1 MPESV
6 SRLVIVVD
14 AKDGKKEVDALDK
27 SLGNAEKQGDKT
39 AKSIKNVGQETGKTT
54 DLFSKFKEQI
64 NSSLGNTRIGSVI
77 GDVTEKVA
85 AMRGGALMAGA
96 ALTGMAVGGAAVA
109 FAGLSALAIQ
119 TAKADAEMIV
129 LANRANTST
138 QNFQILSHAAEQL
151 GMSQD
156 GLAQSLADAQEKLGE
171 FTASGGG
178 GEAADFFDAL
188 KNNTKMTDAE
198 IQKFAKTLQGK
209 DGVEALQLMKD
220 KLDSVGASAQEQR
233 FVFESLGNDL
243 GNLLPLFEN
252 GGALLDRYGEALTEA
267 GIIKSKEA
275 IEQSRLLAAQT
286 KSVQTRFEGFKTQLA
301 SQMMPVLNSLLSS
314 FLQGAED
321 GGQFGSVIQSV
332 GVIAKGV
339 AVGII
344 GLASAIQVVIRL
356 IQGFVEQ
363 AANVGATYANVM
375 TADGVVAKGQAL
387 VNGFKNGW
395 SIASDTVNDS
405 VATIKGSM
413 KSMNDVLDAS
423 VPKLDKLGQLY
434 YDTSGAIDKTNKGLK
449 TNAKEAKDAENAAK
463 KAAQESKKHAQE
475 LEKINEERLK
485 IQYEYS
491 DKSKQIEMDLQK
503 EIERLRKYGMTQ
515 YVSVA
520 IQKANDAKLISDAQ
534 LAYDLYSFKM
544 NEQEKLN
551 AKTKIEGLRIQ
562 KSSEYNAEEKKSR
575 LKALKEQYDYETNL
589 INLAAEQRK
598 RAYEQTYT
606 NALRSIKQ
614 SRALLAA
621 PVGSR
626 ESLSTQFEE
635 SNAQSDNDNA
645 LLNEQNSLKAKL
657 AQNEIDTIE
666 YNKRIEDAVL
676 LHEQTKWKIQEE
688 YAEKYGALQFSQ
700 NQSQLNMY
708 SSMISAAQGTW
719 GTMTNI
725 IKDAH
730 GEQSSAYKAMY
741 LVQQTMAAAQA
752 IIYGNL
758 ASAAAL
764 APPPI
769 GLGPVAGIPLSTLMK
784 TTGYVNAALI
794 MAQGLAGFYDGG
806 YTGHGGK
813 YELAGVVHK
822 GEGVLTQEEI
832 RALGG
837 PQGFESLRKSIRG
850 GYATG
855 GQSDFIASQR
865 EMNQYNAINSNPTNG
880 SATILEPIVNVY
892 VMEGQTADVT
902 RNDDGS
908 LDVRI
913 RQIAGEVAEKVFL
926 QGIQNP
932 NSRISK
938 AFKQNYNATPRRQ

>member
-39 AKSIKNVGQETGKTT
+39 AKSIKNVGQETSKTT

-64 NSSLGNTRIGSVI
+64 NSSLGNTRIDSVI

-85 AMRGGALMAGA
+85 ALRGGALMAGA

-109 FAGLSALAIQ
+109 FAGLSAMAIQ
-119 TAKADAEMIV
+119 AAKADAEMIV

-344 GLASAIQVVIRL
+344 GLASAIHVVIRL

-475 LEKINEERLK
+475 LKKINEERLK

-503 EIERLRKYGMTQ
+503 EIERLQKYGMTQ

-544 NEQEKLN
+544 NEQEKLTAQARIN
-551 AKTKIEGLRIQ
+551 TLKI
-562 KSSEYNAEEKKSR
+562 KASSEYSEEEKTSR
-575 LKALKEQYDYETNL
+575 LKALKAQYDYDLAEFKKNEKRKRDEAWATVQAISGALEEARVNAVSKTSL
-589 INLAAEQRK
+589 SPLMQSRFDLNSAQQSGYSQIGDDLNNGLNAINENEYLDEQQKYSERLALFEQFLAARK
-598 RAYEQTYT
+598 A
-606 NALRSIKQ
+606 
-614 SRALLAA
+614 
-621 PVGSR
+621 
-626 ESLSTQFEE
+626 
-635 SNAQSDNDNA
+635 
-645 LLNEQNSLKAKL
+645 LNEQYSKEDRDLQDQNNAATL
-657 AQNEIDTIE
+657 AG
-666 YNKRIEDAVL
+666 
-676 LHEQTKWKIQEE
+676 
-688 YAEKYGALQFSQ
+688 YGAMFGMMGSMLDNFGAK
-700 NQSQLNMY
+700 
-708 SSMISAAQGTW
+708 SSG
-719 GTMTNI
+719 
-725 IKDAH
+725 
-730 GEQSSAYKAMY
+730 AYKAAFA
-741 LVQQTMAAAQA
+741 LQKGFVLASAILNAKGAILAAWNDPSNTTIWQKMAAAAATAVQTNELMSA
-752 IIYGNL
+752 IQGVALSGFANGGQIRGAGTNTSDSIPIM
-758 ASAAAL
+758 ASHEEFMIKAKSAKK
-764 APPPI
+764 I
-769 GLGPVAGIPLSTLMK
+769 GLDNLNYMNR
-784 TTGYVNAALI
+784 TG
-794 MAQGLAGFYDGG
+794 
-806 YTGHGGK
+806 
-813 YELAGVVHK
+813 EL
-822 GEGVLTQEEI
+822 
-832 RALGG
+832 
-837 PQGFESLRKSIRG
+837 PN
-850 GYATG
+850 
-855 GQSDFIASQR
+855 R
-865 EMNQYNAINSNPTNG
+865 EMNQFNAINSGGSLERVTSSNAQPVTIQVYVTDSGVNTNG
-880 SATILEPIVNVY
+880 ANTQDQKQLGQMIGNAVRTI
-892 VMEGQTADVT
+892 
-902 RNDDGS
+902 
-908 LDVRI
+908 I
-913 RQIAGEVAEKVFL
+913 RQEQR
-926 QGIQNP
+926 QGGLLA
-932 NSRISK
+932 K
-938 AFKQNYNATPRRQ
+938 

>member
-77 GDVTEKVA
+77 GDVTQKVTALSGSVGIA
-85 AMRGGALMAGA
+85 AAGLA
-96 ALTGMAVGGAAVA
+96 GLAVGGAAVA

-332 GVIAKGV
+332 GTIAKGV

-463 KAAQESKKHAQE
+463 KAAEASKKHAQE
-475 LEKINEERLK
+475 LEKIREEQLK

-503 EIERLRKYGMTQ
+503 EIERLQKYGMTQ
-515 YVSVA
+515 FVSVA

-544 NEQEKLN
+544 NEQEKLT
-551 AKTKIEGLRIQ
+551 AQARIDALKIKASR
-562 KSSEYNAEEKKSR
+562 EYTEEEKSSR
-575 LKALKEQYDYETNL
+575 LKALKAHYDYD
-589 INLAAEQRK
+589 LAEFKKNEQRK
-598 RAYEQTYT
+598 RDEAWATIQALSGDLEAARI
-606 NALRSIKQ
+606 NAISKSNLSPLLQ
-614 SRALLAA
+614 SRFDLNAQQQSGYSQIGDNLSNGINSINNNEYLSDQQKYSERLALFEQYLAA
-621 PVGSR
+621 RQALSEQYSKEDKDLEDQNNAATLAGYSAMFGMMGSLLDNFGAK
-626 ESLSTQFEE
+626 SSTAYKIAFASQKAFVLA
-635 SNAQSDNDNA
+635 SA
-645 LLNEQNSLKAKL
+645 LLNAKG
-657 AQNEIDTIE
+657 AVMAAWNDPSNTTI
-666 YNKRIEDAVL
+666 
-676 LHEQTKWKIQEE
+676 
-688 YAEKYGALQFSQ
+688 
-700 NQSQLNMY
+700 
-708 SSMISAAQGTW
+708 W
-719 GTMTNI
+719 G
-725 IKDAH
+725 K
-730 GEQSSAYKAMY
+730 
-741 LVQQTMAAAQA
+741 MAAAAAVVVQTNDLMSA
-752 IIYGNL
+752 IQGV
-758 ASAAAL
+758 AL
-764 APPPI
+764 
-769 GLGPVAGIPLSTLMK
+769 S
-784 TTGYVNAALI
+784 
-794 MAQGLAGFYDGG
+794 GFATGG
-806 YTGHGGK
+806 YTGDMGRGDV
-813 YELAGVVHK
+813 AGVVHGQEYVLNAAATK
-822 GEGVLTQEEI
+822 RVGVDTL
-832 RALGG
+832 
-837 PQGFESLRKSIRG
+837 
-850 GYATG
+850 
-855 GQSDFIASQR
+855 
-865 EMNQYNAINSNPTNG
+865 NAINSGQSLGG
-880 SATILEPIVNVY
+880 SQVNIQIINRVQG
-892 VMEGQTADVT
+892 VELIESKGA
-902 RNDDGS
+902 DGS
-908 LDVRI
+908 VTIEVVRAEAQRAV
-913 RQIAGEVAEKVFL
+913 RQGFANLSNQNSFEAKQVKQAFNVA
-926 QGIQNP
+926 
-932 NSRISK
+932 
-938 AFKQNYNATPRRQ
+938 PRRP

>member
-85 AMRGGALMAGA
+85 ALRGGALMAGA

-109 FAGLSALAIQ
+109 FAGLSAMAIQ
-119 TAKADAEMIV
+119 AAKADAEMIV

-188 KNNTKMTDAE
+188 KNNIKMTDAE

-301 SQMMPVLNSLLSS
+301 SQMIPVLNTLLSS

-363 AANVGATYANVM
+363 AKNIGSTAVNVWN
-375 TADGVVAKGQAL
+375 ADGVVAKGQAL

-449 TNAKEAKDAENAAK
+449 TNAKDAKDAENAAK

-503 EIERLRKYGMTQ
+503 EIERLQKYGMTQ

-562 KSSEYNAEEKKSR
+562 KSREYNAEEKKSR
-575 LKALKEQYDYETNL
+575 LRALKEQYDYETNL

-598 RAYEQTYT
+598 RAYEQTYS
-606 NALRSIKQ
+606 NSLRDIQ
-614 SRALLAA
+614 QARALLAA
-621 PVGSR
+621 PKGER
-626 ESLSTQFEE
+626 EGLSTQFGE
-635 SNAQSDNDNA
+635 SNAMSDNDNA
-645 LLNEQNSLKAKL
+645 LLNEQDSLKAKL
-657 AQNEIDTIE
+657 AQGEILTLE
-666 YNKRIEDAVL
+666 YNKRIEDAVRI
-676 LHEQTKWKIQEE
+676 HEENKFKIQEE
-688 YAEKYGALQFSQ
+688 YNEKYRDLQK
-700 NQSQLNMY
+700 NQYTSQLQIW
-708 SSMISAAQGTW
+708 SSLLSQGQGVWSNLTQSV
-719 GTMTNI
+719 
-725 IKDAH
+725 KDAS
-730 GEQSSAYKAMY
+730 GEQSKRYKTMFAMQQAFAIASTIVSAH
-741 LVQQTMAAAQA
+741 LAAAQTTADITLPFVGKVPAATA
-752 IIYGNL
+752 ILGFGYAQAGLIAAQTIAGIAGFANGGQIRGAGTNTSDSIPIM
-758 ASAAAL
+758 ASHEEFMIKAKSAKK
-764 APPPI
+764 I
-769 GLGPVAGIPLSTLMK
+769 GLDNLNYMNR
-784 TTGYVNAALI
+784 TG
-794 MAQGLAGFYDGG
+794 
-806 YTGHGGK
+806 
-813 YELAGVVHK
+813 EL
-822 GEGVLTQEEI
+822 
-832 RALGG
+832 
-837 PQGFESLRKSIRG
+837 PN
-850 GYATG
+850 
-855 GQSDFIASQR
+855 R
-865 EMNQYNAINSNPTNG
+865 EMNQYNAINSGG
-880 SATILEPIVNVY
+880 SLERTVSSSGQPVTIQVY
-892 VMEGQTADVT
+892 VTDSGVSTSGGNTQDQKQLGQMIGNA
-902 RNDDGS
+902 
-908 LDVRI
+908 VRTVI
-913 RQIAGEVAEKVFL
+913 RQEQR
-926 QGIQNP
+926 QGGLLY
-932 NSRISK
+932 K
-938 AFKQNYNATPRRQ
+938 

>member
-64 NSSLGNTRIGSVI
+64 NSSLGNTRFGSVI
-77 GDVTEKVA
+77 GDVTQKVTTLSGSVGIA
-85 AMRGGALMAGA
+85 AAGLA
-96 ALTGMAVGGAAVA
+96 GLAVGGAAVA

-375 TADGVVAKGQAL
+375 AADGVVAKGQAL

-463 KAAQESKKHAQE
+463 KAAQESRKHAQE

-503 EIERLRKYGMTQ
+503 EIERLQKYGMTQ
-515 YVSVA
+515 YISVA

-551 AKTKIEGLRIQ
+551 AKTKVEGLRIQ
-562 KSSEYNAEEKKSR
+562 KSREYNAEEKKSR

-598 RAYEQTYT
+598 RAYEQTYS
-606 NALRSIKQ
+606 NSLRDIQ
-614 SRALLAA
+614 QARALLAA
-621 PVGSR
+621 PKAGR
-626 ESLSTQFEE
+626 DALSIQFEE
-635 SNAQSDNDNA
+635 RNALSDNDNA
-645 LLNEQNSLKAKL
+645 LINKGSDYKLQLEQY
-657 AQNEIDTIE
+657 EIDTLE
-666 YNKRIEDAVL
+666 YHKRIEEAVL
-676 LHEQTKWKIQEE
+676 LHEQNKLKIQEE
-688 YAEKYGALQFSQ
+688 FAEKYHDLLRGQYESQF
-700 NQSQLNMY
+700 Y
-708 SSMISAAQGTW
+708 Y
-719 GTMTNI
+719 
-725 IKDAH
+725 
-730 GEQSSAYKAMY
+730 GEQITGSMVDMLETAGDKQSAIYKAMFAANKAFAIAQS
-741 LVQQTMAAAQA
+741 LVSIQQGIAQASANPFPYNLAAMASVAAATA
-752 IIYGNL
+752 NIIGNIQ
-758 ASAAAL
+758 S
-764 APPPI
+764 
-769 GLGPVAGIPLSTLMK
+769 VSGI
-784 TTGYVNAALI
+784 
-794 MAQGLAGFYDGG
+794 F
-806 YTGHGGK
+806 HGGQTNVPAEAS
-813 YELAGVVHK
+813 YILDK
-822 GEGVLTQEEI
+822 GERVLSRRQNQDLTTY
-832 RALGG
+832 L
-837 PQGFESLRKSIRG
+837 
-850 GYATG
+850 
-855 GQSDFIASQR
+855 DSQR
-865 EMNQYNAINSNPTNG
+865 EMNQYNAINSNPTYG
-880 SATILEPIVNVY
+880 SATVLEPIVNVY
-892 VMEGQTADVT
+892 VLEGQTADVT

-913 RQIAGEVAEKVFL
+913 RQIAGEVAEQAVVAGFN
-926 QGIQNP
+926 NP
-932 NSRISK
+932 NSRINKSM
-938 AFKQNYNATPRRQ
+938 KQNFNVAPKR

>member
-39 AKSIKNVGQETGKTT
+39 AKSIKNVGQETSRTT

-85 AMRGGALMAGA
+85 ALRGGALMAGA

-109 FAGLSALAIQ
+109 FAGLSAMAIQ
-119 TAKADAEMIV
+119 AAKADAEMIV

-332 GVIAKGV
+332 GTIAKGV

-463 KAAQESKKHAQE
+463 KAAEASKKHAQE
-475 LEKINEERLK
+475 LEKIREEQLK

-503 EIERLRKYGMTQ
+503 EIERLQKYGMTQ
-515 YVSVA
+515 FVSVA

-551 AKTKIEGLRIQ
+551 AKTKIESLRIQ
-562 KSSEYNAEEKKSR
+562 KSREYNADEKKSR

-606 NALRSIKQ
+606 NSLRDIQ
-614 SRALLAA
+614 QARALLAA
-621 PVGSR
+621 PKEQR
-626 ESLSTQFEE
+626 EGLSTQFGE
-635 SNAQSDNDNA
+635 SNAISDNDNA
-645 LLNEQNSLKAKL
+645 LLNEQDSLKAKL
-657 AQNEIDTIE
+657 AKTEIDTIE
-666 YNKRIEDAVL
+666 YNRRIEEAVK
-676 LHEQTKWKIQEE
+676 LHEQNKYKIQEE
-688 YAEKYGALQFSQ
+688 YAQKYQDLQKGQ
-700 NQSQLNMY
+700 YESQLQIW
-708 SSMISAAQGTW
+708 SSLLNQGQSVWSNLTQSV
-719 GTMTNI
+719 
-725 IKDAH
+725 KDAS
-730 GEQSSAYKAMY
+730 GEQSKRYKAMFAM
-741 LVQQTMAAAQA
+741 QQAFAIASTIVSAHLAAAQTTADITLPFVGKVPAASAILGFGYAQAAMIAAQA
-752 IIYGNL
+752 I
-758 ASAAAL
+758 
-764 APPPI
+764 
-769 GLGPVAGIPLSTLMK
+769 
-784 TTGYVNAALI
+784 
-794 MAQGLAGFYDGG
+794 AGFSSGG
-806 YTGHGGK
+806 YTGDMGRGDV
-813 YELAGVVHK
+813 AGVVHGQEYVLNAAATK
-822 GEGVLTQEEI
+822 RVGVDTL
-832 RALGG
+832 
-837 PQGFESLRKSIRG
+837 
-850 GYATG
+850 
-855 GQSDFIASQR
+855 
-865 EMNQYNAINSNPTNG
+865 NAINSGQSLDKASSNQ
-880 SATILEPIVNVY
+880 PIVNIY
-892 VMEGQTADVT
+892 NLPGQTADVT

-913 RQIAGEVAEKVFL
+913 RQIAGEVAEQVFL

>member
-1 MPESV
+1 
-6 SRLVIVVD
+6 
-14 AKDGKKEVDALDK
+14 
-27 SLGNAEKQGDKT
+27 
-39 AKSIKNVGQETGKTT
+39 
-54 DLFSKFKEQI
+54 
-64 NSSLGNTRIGSVI
+64 
-77 GDVTEKVA
+77 
-85 AMRGGALMAGA
+85 MAGA

-109 FAGLSALAIQ
+109 FAGLSAMVIQ
-119 TAKADAEMIV
+119 AAKADAEMIV

-286 KSVQTRFEGFKTQLA
+286 KSVQTRFEGFETQLA

-344 GLASAIQVVIRL
+344 GLASAIQVVIRH

-363 AANVGATYANVM
+363 AKNIGSTAVNVWN
-375 TADGVVAKGQAL
+375 ADGVVAKGQAL

-503 EIERLRKYGMTQ
+503 EIERLQKYGMNQ

-598 RAYEQTYT
+598 RAYEQTYS
-606 NALRSIKQ
+606 NSLRDIQ
-614 SRALLAA
+614 QARALLAA
-621 PVGSR
+621 PKGER
-626 ESLSTQFEE
+626 EGLSTQFGE
-635 SNAQSDNDNA
+635 SNAMSDNDNA
-645 LLNEQNSLKAKL
+645 LLNEQDNLKAKL
-657 AQNEIDTIE
+657 AKGEILTLE
-666 YNKRIEDAVL
+666 YNKRIEDAVR
-676 LHEQTKWKIQEE
+676 LHEENKFKIQEE
-688 YAEKYGALQFSQ
+688 YAQKYQDLQKGQ
-700 NQSQLNMY
+700 YESQLQIW
-708 SSMISAAQGTW
+708 SSLLNQGQSVWSNLTQSV
-719 GTMTNI
+719 
-725 IKDAH
+725 KDAS
-730 GEQSSAYKAMY
+730 GEQSKRYKTMFAMQQAFAIASTIVSAH
-741 LVQQTMAAAQA
+741 LAAAQTTADITLPFVGKVPAATA
-752 IIYGNL
+752 ILGFGYAQAGLI
-758 ASAAAL
+758 AAQT
-764 APPPI
+764 I
-769 GLGPVAGIPLSTLMK
+769 
-784 TTGYVNAALI
+784 
-794 MAQGLAGFYDGG
+794 AGFSDGG
-806 YTGHGGK
+806 YTGNGLKHTP
-813 YELAGVVHK
+813 AGIVHK
-822 GEGVLTQEEI
+822 GEVVWSQEDIKRWGGV
-832 RALGG
+832 GVV
-837 PQGFESLRKSIRG
+837 ESMRQSKPSGYANG
-850 GYATG
+850 GYVSNNTSEAIATRREARQFDAISSG
-855 GQSDFIASQR
+855 RIGKSQPTVTII
-865 EMNQYNAINSNPTNG
+865 NQTS
-880 SATILEPIVNVY
+880 
-892 VMEGQTADVT
+892 
-902 RNDDGS
+902 
-908 LDVRI
+908 
-913 RQIAGEVAEKVFL
+913 EKVDATSEWDGKEL
-926 QGIQNP
+926 TVILKEYQ
-932 NSRISK
+932 
-938 AFKQNYNATPRRQ
+938 KQNEAMVDAKIEKRVRMSKRQGW

>member
-85 AMRGGALMAGA
+85 ALRGGALMAGA

-109 FAGLSALAIQ
+109 FAGLSAMAIQ
-119 TAKADAEMIV
+119 AAKADAEMIV

-138 QNFQILSHAAEQL
+138 QKFQILSHAAEQL

-503 EIERLRKYGMTQ
+503 EIERLQKYGMTQ

-551 AKTKIEGLRIQ
+551 AKTKIEGLKIQ
-562 KSSEYNAEEKKSR
+562 KSREYNAEEKKSR

-598 RAYEQTYT
+598 RAYEQTYS
-606 NALRSIKQ
+606 NSLRDIQ
-614 SRALLAA
+614 QARALLAA
-621 PVGSR
+621 PKGER
-626 ESLSTQFEE
+626 EGLSTQFGE
-635 SNAQSDNDNA
+635 SNAMSDNDNA
-645 LLNEQNSLKAKL
+645 LLNEQDSLKAKL
-657 AQNEIDTIE
+657 AQGEILTLE
-666 YNKRIEDAVL
+666 YNKRIEDAVR
-676 LHEQTKWKIQEE
+676 LHEENKRKIREE
-688 YAEKYGALQFSQ
+688 YAENKDLQKGQ
-700 NQSQLNMY
+700 YESQLNLY
-708 SSMISAAQGTW
+708 NSLLSQASTVWGGITQIVKDSA
-719 GTMTNI
+719 
-725 IKDAH
+725 
-730 GEQSSAYKAMY
+730 GEQSGAYKAMF
-741 LVQQTMAAAQA
+741 LVQQAIAMSTATIQAYQAYGNVLANAPYPLNMTMAPIALGLGMANVGLIAAQT
-752 IIYGNL
+752 I
-758 ASAAAL
+758 
-764 APPPI
+764 
-769 GLGPVAGIPLSTLMK
+769 
-784 TTGYVNAALI
+784 
-794 MAQGLAGFYDGG
+794 AGFSSGG
-806 YTGHGGK
+806 YTGHMGRGDV
-813 YELAGVVHK
+813 AGVVHGQEYVLNAAATK
-822 GEGVLTQEEI
+822 RVGVDTL
-832 RALGG
+832 
-837 PQGFESLRKSIRG
+837 
-850 GYATG
+850 
-855 GQSDFIASQR
+855 
-865 EMNQYNAINSNPTNG
+865 NAINSSGSLERTVSSSGQPVTIQVYVTDSGVNTNG
-880 SATILEPIVNVY
+880 ANTQDQKQLGQLIGNAVRTI
-892 VMEGQTADVT
+892 
-902 RNDDGS
+902 
-908 LDVRI
+908 I
-913 RQIAGEVAEKVFL
+913 RQEQR
-926 QGIQNP
+926 QGGLL
-932 NSRISK
+932 SK
-938 AFKQNYNATPRRQ
+938 

>member
-64 NSSLGNTRIGSVI
+64 NSSLGNTRLGSVI

-85 AMRGGALMAGA
+85 ALRGGALMAGA

-109 FAGLSALAIQ
+109 FAGLSAMAIQ
-119 TAKADAEMIV
+119 AAKADAEMIV

-178 GEAADFFDAL
+178 GEAADFFDAI

-301 SQMMPVLNSLLSS
+301 SQMMPVLNTLLSS

-363 AANVGATYANVM
+363 AKNIGSTAVNVWN
-375 TADGVVAKGQAL
+375 ADGVVAKGQAL

-395 SIASDTVNDS
+395 SIASDTLNDS

-503 EIERLRKYGMTQ
+503 EIERLQKYGMTQ

-544 NEQEKLN
+544 NEQEKLTAQARIN
-551 AKTKIEGLRIQ
+551 TLKI
-562 KSSEYNAEEKKSR
+562 KASSEYSEEEKTSR
-575 LKALKEQYDYETNL
+575 LKALKAQYDYDLAEFKKNEKRKRDEAWATVQALSGALEEARVNAVSKASL
-589 INLAAEQRK
+589 SPLMQSRFDLNSAQQRGYSQIGDDLNSGLNAINENEYLDEQQKYSARLALFEQFLAARK
-598 RAYEQTYT
+598 A
-606 NALRSIKQ
+606 
-614 SRALLAA
+614 
-621 PVGSR
+621 
-626 ESLSTQFEE
+626 
-635 SNAQSDNDNA
+635 
-645 LLNEQNSLKAKL
+645 LNEQYSKEDRALQDQNNAATL
-657 AQNEIDTIE
+657 AD
-666 YNKRIEDAVL
+666 
-676 LHEQTKWKIQEE
+676 
-688 YAEKYGALQFSQ
+688 YGAMFGMMGAMLDNFGAK
-700 NQSQLNMY
+700 
-708 SSMISAAQGTW
+708 SSG
-719 GTMTNI
+719 
-725 IKDAH
+725 
-730 GEQSSAYKAMY
+730 AYKAAFA
-741 LVQQTMAAAQA
+741 LQKEFVLASAILNAKGAILAAWNDPSNTTIWQKMAAAAATAVQTDELMSA
-752 IIYGNL
+752 IQGVALSGFANGGQIRGAGTNTSDSIPIMSSHEEFMIK
-758 ASAAAL
+758 AKSAKK
-764 APPPI
+764 I
-769 GLGPVAGIPLSTLMK
+769 GLDNLNYMNR
-784 TTGYVNAALI
+784 TG
-794 MAQGLAGFYDGG
+794 
-806 YTGHGGK
+806 
-813 YELAGVVHK
+813 EL
-822 GEGVLTQEEI
+822 
-832 RALGG
+832 
-837 PQGFESLRKSIRG
+837 PN
-850 GYATG
+850 
-855 GQSDFIASQR
+855 R
-865 EMNQYNAINSNPTNG
+865 EMNQYNAINSGGSLERTVSSSGQPVTIQVYVTDSGVNTNG
-880 SATILEPIVNVY
+880 ANTQDQKQLGQMIGNAVRTI
-892 VMEGQTADVT
+892 
-902 RNDDGS
+902 
-908 LDVRI
+908 I
-913 RQIAGEVAEKVFL
+913 RQEQR
-926 QGIQNP
+926 QGGML
-932 NSRISK
+932 SK
-938 AFKQNYNATPRRQ
+938 

>member
-85 AMRGGALMAGA
+85 ALRGGALMAGA

-109 FAGLSALAIQ
+109 FAGLSAMAIQ
-119 TAKADAEMIV
+119 AAKADAEMIV

-475 LEKINEERLK
+475 LKKINEERLK

-503 EIERLRKYGMTQ
+503 EIERLQKYGMTQ

-544 NEQEKLN
+544 NEQEKLTAQARIN
-551 AKTKIEGLRIQ
+551 TLKI
-562 KSSEYNAEEKKSR
+562 KASSEYSEEEKTSR
-575 LKALKEQYDYETNL
+575 LKALKAQYDYDLAEFKKNEKRKRDEAWATVQAISGALEEARVNAVSKTSL
-589 INLAAEQRK
+589 SPLMQSRFDLNSAQQSGYSQIGDDLNNGLNAINENEYLDEQQKYSERLALFEQFLAARK
-598 RAYEQTYT
+598 A
-606 NALRSIKQ
+606 
-614 SRALLAA
+614 
-621 PVGSR
+621 
-626 ESLSTQFEE
+626 
-635 SNAQSDNDNA
+635 
-645 LLNEQNSLKAKL
+645 LNEQYSKEDRDLQDQNNAATL
-657 AQNEIDTIE
+657 AG
-666 YNKRIEDAVL
+666 
-676 LHEQTKWKIQEE
+676 
-688 YAEKYGALQFSQ
+688 YGAMFGMMGSMLDNFGAK
-700 NQSQLNMY
+700 
-708 SSMISAAQGTW
+708 SSG
-719 GTMTNI
+719 
-725 IKDAH
+725 
-730 GEQSSAYKAMY
+730 AYKAAFA
-741 LVQQTMAAAQA
+741 LQKGFVLASAILNAKGAILAAWNDPSNTTIWQKMAAAAATAVQTNELMSA
-752 IIYGNL
+752 IQGVALSGFANGGQIRGAGTNTSDSIPIM
-758 ASAAAL
+758 ASHEEFMIKAKSAKK
-764 APPPI
+764 I
-769 GLGPVAGIPLSTLMK
+769 GLDNLNYMNR
-784 TTGYVNAALI
+784 TG
-794 MAQGLAGFYDGG
+794 
-806 YTGHGGK
+806 
-813 YELAGVVHK
+813 EL
-822 GEGVLTQEEI
+822 
-832 RALGG
+832 
-837 PQGFESLRKSIRG
+837 PN
-850 GYATG
+850 
-855 GQSDFIASQR
+855 R
-865 EMNQYNAINSNPTNG
+865 EMNQFNAINSG
-880 SATILEPIVNVY
+880 
-892 VMEGQTADVT
+892 
-902 RNDDGS
+902 GS
-908 LDVRI
+908 LERKEPKVIINNYSSEKVETSTNSDGDLMVTI
-913 RQIAGEVAEKVFL
+913 GKMVKEVARSEVDSRFRMAAR
-926 QGIQNP
+926 QGGEFTKM
-932 NSRISK
+932 R
-938 AFKQNYNATPRRQ
+938 

>member
-85 AMRGGALMAGA
+85 ALRGGALIAGA

-109 FAGLSALAIQ
+109 FAGLSAMAIQ
-119 TAKADAEMIV
+119 AAKADAEMIV

-178 GEAADFFDAL
+178 GEAADFFDAI

-363 AANVGATYANVM
+363 AKNIGSTAVNVWN
-375 TADGVVAKGQAL
+375 ADGVVAKGQAL

-503 EIERLRKYGMTQ
+503 EIERLQKYGMTQ

-544 NEQEKLN
+544 NEQEKLTAQARIN
-551 AKTKIEGLRIQ
+551 TLKI
-562 KSSEYNAEEKKSR
+562 KASSEYSEEEKTSR
-575 LKALKEQYDYETNL
+575 LKALKAQYDYDLAEFKKNEKRKRDEAWATVQALSGALEEARVNAVSKASL
-589 INLAAEQRK
+589 SPLMQSRFDLNSAQQRGYSQIGDDLNSGLNAINENEYLDEQQKYSARLALFEQFLAARK
-598 RAYEQTYT
+598 A
-606 NALRSIKQ
+606 
-614 SRALLAA
+614 
-621 PVGSR
+621 
-626 ESLSTQFEE
+626 
-635 SNAQSDNDNA
+635 
-645 LLNEQNSLKAKL
+645 LNEQYSKEDRALQDQNNAATL
-657 AQNEIDTIE
+657 AG
-666 YNKRIEDAVL
+666 
-676 LHEQTKWKIQEE
+676 
-688 YAEKYGALQFSQ
+688 YGAMFGMMGAMLDNFGAK
-700 NQSQLNMY
+700 
-708 SSMISAAQGTW
+708 SSG
-719 GTMTNI
+719 
-725 IKDAH
+725 
-730 GEQSSAYKAMY
+730 AYKAAFA
-741 LVQQTMAAAQA
+741 LQKGFVLASAILNAKGAILAAWNDPSNTTIWQKMAAAAATAVQTNELMSA
-752 IIYGNL
+752 IQGVALSGFANGGQIRGAGTNTSDSIPIM
-758 ASAAAL
+758 ASHEEFMIKAKSAKK
-764 APPPI
+764 I
-769 GLGPVAGIPLSTLMK
+769 GLDNLNYMNR
-784 TTGYVNAALI
+784 TG
-794 MAQGLAGFYDGG
+794 
-806 YTGHGGK
+806 
-813 YELAGVVHK
+813 EL
-822 GEGVLTQEEI
+822 
-832 RALGG
+832 
-837 PQGFESLRKSIRG
+837 PN
-850 GYATG
+850 
-855 GQSDFIASQR
+855 R
-865 EMNQYNAINSNPTNG
+865 EMNQYNAINSGGSLERTVSSSGQPVTIQVYVTDSGVSTNG
-880 SATILEPIVNVY
+880 ANTQDQKQLGQMIGNAVRTI
-892 VMEGQTADVT
+892 
-902 RNDDGS
+902 
-908 LDVRI
+908 I
-913 RQIAGEVAEKVFL
+913 RQEQR
-926 QGIQNP
+926 QGGLL
-932 NSRISK
+932 SK
-938 AFKQNYNATPRRQ
+938 

>member
-39 AKSIKNVGQETGKTT
+39 AKSIKNVGQETDKTT

-85 AMRGGALMAGA
+85 ALRGGALMAGA

-109 FAGLSALAIQ
+109 LAGLSAMAIQ
-119 TAKADAEMIV
+119 AAKADAEMIV

-375 TADGVVAKGQAL
+375 AADGVVAKGQAL

-503 EIERLRKYGMTQ
+503 EIERLQKYGMTQ

-520 IQKANDAKLISDAQ
+520 IQKANDAKLISEAQ
-534 LAYDLYSFKM
+534 LAYDLYSFRM

-562 KSSEYNAEEKKSR
+562 KSREYNAEEKKSR
-575 LKALKEQYDYETNL
+575 LRALKEQYDYETNL

-598 RAYEQTYT
+598 RAYEQTYS
-606 NALRSIKQ
+606 NSLRDIQ
-614 SRALLAA
+614 QARALLAA
-621 PVGSR
+621 PKGER
-626 ESLSTQFEE
+626 EGLSTQFGE
-635 SNAQSDNDNA
+635 SNAMSDNDNA
-645 LLNEQNSLKAKL
+645 LLNEQDNLKAKL
-657 AQNEIDTIE
+657 AKGEILTLE
-666 YNKRIEDAVL
+666 YNKRIEDAVR
-676 LHEQTKWKIQEE
+676 LHEETKHKIQEE
-688 YAEKYGALQFSQ
+688 YAQKYQDLQKGQ
-700 NQSQLNMY
+700 YESQLQIW
-708 SSMISAAQGTW
+708 SSLLNQGQSVWSNLTQSV
-719 GTMTNI
+719 
-725 IKDAH
+725 KDAS
-730 GEQSSAYKAMY
+730 GEQSKRYKAMFAM
-741 LVQQTMAAAQA
+741 QQAFAIASTIVSAHLAAAETTA
-752 IIYGNL
+752 DITLPFVGKIPA
-758 ASAAAL
+758 ASAILGFGYAQAAM
-764 APPPI
+764 I
-769 GLGPVAGIPLSTLMK
+769 
-784 TTGYVNAALI
+784 AAQTI
-794 MAQGLAGFYDGG
+794 AGFSSGG
-806 YTGHGGK
+806 YTGNMGRGDV
-813 YELAGVVHK
+813 AGVVHGQEYVLNAAATK
-822 GEGVLTQEEI
+822 RVGVDTL
-832 RALGG
+832 
-837 PQGFESLRKSIRG
+837 
-850 GYATG
+850 
-855 GQSDFIASQR
+855 
-865 EMNQYNAINSNPTNG
+865 NAINSG
-880 SATILEPIVNVY
+880 QSLEKATSNQPIVNIY
-892 VMEGQTADVT
+892 NLPGQTAEVT
-902 RNDDGS
+902 QNNDGS

>member
-64 NSSLGNTRIGSVI
+64 NSSLGNTRLGSVI

-85 AMRGGALMAGA
+85 ALRGGALMAGA

-109 FAGLSALAIQ
+109 LAGLSAMAIQ
-119 TAKADAEMIV
+119 AAKADAEMIV

-171 FTASGGG
+171 FTASGGS

-252 GGALLDRYGEALTEA
+252 GGAILDRYGEALTEA

-475 LEKINEERLK
+475 LKKINEERLK

-503 EIERLRKYGMTQ
+503 EIERLQKYGMTQ

-544 NEQEKLN
+544 NEQEKLTAQARIN
-551 AKTKIEGLRIQ
+551 TLKI
-562 KSSEYNAEEKKSR
+562 KASSEYSEEEKTSR
-575 LKALKEQYDYETNL
+575 LKALKAQYDYDLAEFKKNEKRKRDEAWATVQALSGALEEARVNAVSKASL
-589 INLAAEQRK
+589 SPLMQSRFDLNSAQQRGYSQIGDDLNSGLNAINENEYLDEQQKYSARLALFEQFLAARK
-598 RAYEQTYT
+598 A
-606 NALRSIKQ
+606 
-614 SRALLAA
+614 
-621 PVGSR
+621 
-626 ESLSTQFEE
+626 
-635 SNAQSDNDNA
+635 
-645 LLNEQNSLKAKL
+645 LNEQYSKEDRALQDQNNAATL
-657 AQNEIDTIE
+657 AG
-666 YNKRIEDAVL
+666 
-676 LHEQTKWKIQEE
+676 
-688 YAEKYGALQFSQ
+688 YGAMFGMMGAMLDNFGAK
-700 NQSQLNMY
+700 
-708 SSMISAAQGTW
+708 SSG
-719 GTMTNI
+719 
-725 IKDAH
+725 
-730 GEQSSAYKAMY
+730 AYKAAFA
-741 LVQQTMAAAQA
+741 LQKGFVLASAILNAKGAILAAWNDPSNTTIWQKMAAAAATAVQTNELMSA
-752 IIYGNL
+752 IQGVALSGFANGGQIRGAGTNTSDSIPIM
-758 ASAAAL
+758 ASHEEFMIKAKSAKK
-764 APPPI
+764 I
-769 GLGPVAGIPLSTLMK
+769 GLDNLNYMNR
-784 TTGYVNAALI
+784 TG
-794 MAQGLAGFYDGG
+794 
-806 YTGHGGK
+806 
-813 YELAGVVHK
+813 EL
-822 GEGVLTQEEI
+822 
-832 RALGG
+832 
-837 PQGFESLRKSIRG
+837 PN
-850 GYATG
+850 
-855 GQSDFIASQR
+855 R
-865 EMNQYNAINSNPTNG
+865 EMNQYNAINSGGSLERTVSSSGQPVTIQVYVTDSGVNTNG
-880 SATILEPIVNVY
+880 ANTQDQKQLGQLIGNAVRTI
-892 VMEGQTADVT
+892 
-902 RNDDGS
+902 
-908 LDVRI
+908 I
-913 RQIAGEVAEKVFL
+913 RQEQR
-926 QGIQNP
+926 QGGLL
-932 NSRISK
+932 SK
-938 AFKQNYNATPRRQ
+938 

>member
-39 AKSIKNVGQETGKTT
+39 AKSIKNVGQETSKTT

-85 AMRGGALMAGA
+85 ALRGGALMAGA

-109 FAGLSALAIQ
+109 FAGLSAMAIQ
-119 TAKADAEMIV
+119 AAKADAEMIV

-301 SQMMPVLNSLLSS
+301 SQMMPVLNTLLSS

-363 AANVGATYANVM
+363 AKNIGSTAVNVWN
-375 TADGVVAKGQAL
+375 ADGVVAKGQAL

-503 EIERLRKYGMTQ
+503 EIERLQKYGMTQ

-544 NEQEKLN
+544 NEQEKLTAQARIN
-551 AKTKIEGLRIQ
+551 TLKI
-562 KSSEYNAEEKKSR
+562 KASSEYSEEEKTSR
-575 LKALKEQYDYETNL
+575 LKALKAQYDYDLAEFKKNEKRKRDEAWATVQALSGALEEARVNAVSKASL
-589 INLAAEQRK
+589 SPLMQSRFDLNSAQQRGYSQIGDDLNSGLNAINENEYLDEQQKYSARLALFEQFLAARK
-598 RAYEQTYT
+598 A
-606 NALRSIKQ
+606 
-614 SRALLAA
+614 
-621 PVGSR
+621 
-626 ESLSTQFEE
+626 
-635 SNAQSDNDNA
+635 
-645 LLNEQNSLKAKL
+645 LNEQYSKEDRALQDQNNAATL
-657 AQNEIDTIE
+657 AG
-666 YNKRIEDAVL
+666 
-676 LHEQTKWKIQEE
+676 
-688 YAEKYGALQFSQ
+688 YGAMFGMMGAMLDNFGAK
-700 NQSQLNMY
+700 
-708 SSMISAAQGTW
+708 SSG
-719 GTMTNI
+719 
-725 IKDAH
+725 
-730 GEQSSAYKAMY
+730 AYKAAFA
-741 LVQQTMAAAQA
+741 LQKGFVLASAILNAKGAILAAWNDPSNTTIWQKMAAAAATAVQTNELMSA
-752 IIYGNL
+752 IQGVALSGFANGGQIRGAGTNTSDSIPIM
-758 ASAAAL
+758 ASHEEFMIKAKSAKK
-764 APPPI
+764 I
-769 GLGPVAGIPLSTLMK
+769 GLDNLNYMNR
-784 TTGYVNAALI
+784 TG
-794 MAQGLAGFYDGG
+794 
-806 YTGHGGK
+806 
-813 YELAGVVHK
+813 EL
-822 GEGVLTQEEI
+822 
-832 RALGG
+832 
-837 PQGFESLRKSIRG
+837 PN
-850 GYATG
+850 
-855 GQSDFIASQR
+855 R
-865 EMNQYNAINSNPTNG
+865 EMNQYNAINSGGSLERTVSSSEQPVTIQVYVTDSGVNTNG
-880 SATILEPIVNVY
+880 ANTQDQKQLGQMIGNAVRTI
-892 VMEGQTADVT
+892 
-902 RNDDGS
+902 
-908 LDVRI
+908 I
-913 RQIAGEVAEKVFL
+913 RQEQR
-926 QGIQNP
+926 QGGLL
-932 NSRISK
+932 SK
-938 AFKQNYNATPRRQ
+938 

>member
-77 GDVTEKVA
+77 GDVTQKVTALSGSVGIA
-85 AMRGGALMAGA
+85 AAGLA
-96 ALTGMAVGGAAVA
+96 GLAVGGAAVA

-138 QNFQILSHAAEQL
+138 QNFQILTHAAEQL

-332 GVIAKGV
+332 GTIAKGV

-375 TADGVVAKGQAL
+375 GADGVVAKGQAL

-395 SIASDTVNDS
+395 SIASETVNDS

-463 KAAQESKKHAQE
+463 KAAESSKKHAQE
-475 LEKINEERLK
+475 LEKIREEQLK

-503 EIERLRKYGMTQ
+503 EIERLQKYGMTQ
-515 YVSVA
+515 FVAVA

-562 KSSEYNAEEKKSR
+562 KSREYNADEKKSR

-589 INLAAEQRK
+589 INLAVEQRK
-598 RAYEQTYT
+598 RADSQTYT
-606 NALRSIKQ
+606 NALRSVKQ
-614 SRALLAA
+614 ARALLSA
-621 PVGSR
+621 PYSDR
-626 ESLSTQFEE
+626 EGLSLQFEE
-635 SNAQSDNDNA
+635 KNALSENDNT
-645 LLNEQNSLKAKL
+645 LLNEQDNLKAKL
-657 AQNEIDTIE
+657 AKTEILTLE

-688 YAEKYGALQFSQ
+688 YAEKYKALQFSQ
-700 NQSQLNMY
+700 NQSQLSMY
-708 SSMISAAQGTW
+708 SSMLSAAQGTW
-719 GTMTNI
+719 GTMTSI
-725 IKDAH
+725 IKDAQ

-741 LVQQTMAAAQA
+741 LIQQTMAAAQA

-758 ASAAAL
+758 ASSAAL

-769 GLGPVAGIPLSTLMK
+769 GLGPVAGIPLSTMMK

-794 MAQGLAGFYDGG
+794 MAQGVAGISGFANGG
-806 YTGHGGK
+806 
-813 YELAGVVHK
+813 
-822 GEGVLTQEEI
+822 Q
-832 RALGG
+832 
-837 PQGFESLRKSIRG
+837 IRG
-850 GYATG
+850 AGTNTSDSIPILASDEEFMVKAKSAKKIGLDNLNYMNRTG
-855 GQSDFIASQR
+855 ELPNR
-865 EMNQYNAINSNPTNG
+865 EIKQFQAINSNTSNG
-880 SATILEPIVNVY
+880 GSSVNIQIINRVEGVELIESTSPDGAVTIEVVRAEVQRAVRQGFANLSNQNSFEAKQVKQAFNV
-892 VMEGQTADVT
+892 A
-902 RNDDGS
+902 
-908 LDVRI
+908 
-913 RQIAGEVAEKVFL
+913 
-926 QGIQNP
+926 
-932 NSRISK
+932 
-938 AFKQNYNATPRRQ
+938 PRRP